1 MRVVILGATGMLG
14 QAVERESLAAGLEVL
29 KVSRK
34 AGNRWDY
41 FQSDFSILVRKIELT
56 KADVVI
62 NCIGW
67 IPQKSSGFKG
77 QDERDAYALNVELIR
92 EIQESQDVVGFM
104 WVQIVT
110 DCVFSGQTGLYS
122 EQSPLDPVDLYGYT
136 KSLGESH
143 MSGAM
148 RIRSSII
155 GPDQIHQS
163 GLYEWFKN
171 QPAHSLIQGFTN
183 HLWNGVSTKA
193 FGRLVASLSVERK
206 VLPGI
211 HHWIPSG
218 STSKYG
224 LLEIF
229 RAELNRQDV
238 NIMKLD
244 TGSSSNRVLTTVNPE
259 VNSEL
264 WAAAGYDRIPSIQE
278 LAREFILE
286 DLKEGN

>member
-14 QAVERESLAAGLEVL
+14 QAVRRESLVAGLEVL
-29 KVSRK
+29 EVSRTS
-34 AGNRWDY
+34 GILWDY
-41 FQSDFSILVRKIELT
+41 FQADFSDLAGKIGLT
-56 KADVVI
+56 KADVLI

-67 IPQKSSGFKG
+67 IPQKSSGSKF
-77 QDERDAYALNVELIR
+77 QDERDAFALNVELIR
-92 EIQESQDVVGFM
+92 EIQESQDLVGFN

-110 DCVFSGQTGLYS
+110 DCVFSGKTGFYS
-122 EQSPLDPVDLYGYT
+122 EQSPLDPVDLYGQT

-148 RIRSSII
+148 RIRSSIV
-155 GPDQIHQS
+155 GPDPIHHS

-171 QPAHSLIQGFTN
+171 QAAHASVQGFTD
-183 HLWNGVSTKA
+183 HFWNGVSTKA
-193 FGRLVASLSVERK
+193 FGLLVAGLSGQRK

-211 HHWIPSG
+211 HHWIPSD
-218 STSKYG
+218 SISKHG

-229 RAELNRQDV
+229 KDELDREAV
-238 NIMKLD
+238 FIEKHD
-244 TGSSSNRVLTTVNPE
+244 TGNSANRVLTTVNPE
-259 VNSEL
+259 VNLEL
-264 WAAAGYDRIPSIQE
+264 WATAGYDRIPSIEE

>member
-1 MRVVILGATGMLG
+1 MKVVILGSTGMLG
-14 QAVERESLAAGLEVL
+14 QAVKREAFAAGLEVL
-29 KVSRK
+29 EVSRT
-34 AGNRWDY
+34 AGILWDY
-41 FQSDFSILVRKIELT
+41 FQSDFSYLASKIGLT
-56 KADVVI
+56 KADVLI

-92 EIQESQDVVGFM
+92 EIQESQEVVGFK

-110 DCVFSGQTGLYS
+110 DCVFSGETGLYS
-122 EQSPLDPVDLYGYT
+122 EHSPLDPVDLYGQT

-143 MSGAM
+143 MAGAM

-171 QPAHSLIQGFTN
+171 QPAHSLIQGFTD

-193 FGRLVASLSVERK
+193 FGRLVVSLSVERK

-218 STSKYG
+218 SISKHG
-224 LLEIF
+224 LLELF
-229 RAELNRQDV
+229 RTELNREDV
-238 NIMKLD
+238 SITKFA

-259 VNSEL
+259 LNSEL
-264 WAAAGYDRIPSIQE
+264 WTSAGYDRIPSIEE
-278 LAREFILE
+278 LVREFILE

>member
-14 QAVERESLAAGLEVL
+14 QAVTRESLRSGLEVL
-29 KVSRK
+29 EVSRT
-34 AGNRWDY
+34 AGILWDY
-41 FQSDFSILVRKIELT
+41 FESDFSNLVSKIGLT
-56 KADVVI
+56 KADVLV

-67 IPQKSSGFKG
+67 IPQKSSGSKE
-77 QDERDAYALNVELIR
+77 QDERDAHALNVELIR
-92 EIQESQDVVGFM
+92 EIQVSQDAVGFN

-110 DCVFSGQTGLYS
+110 DCVFSGKAGLYS
-122 EQSPLDPVDLYGYT
+122 ERSTLDPVDLYGQT

-143 MSGAM
+143 MPGAM

-155 GPDQIHQS
+155 GPDQIHHS

-171 QPAHSLIQGFTN
+171 QPAHSSVQGFTN

-193 FGRLVASLSVERK
+193 FGLLVAGLSGQRK
-206 VLPGI
+206 VRPGI
-211 HHWIPSG
+211 HHWIPSD
-218 STSKYG
+218 SISKHG

-229 RAELNRQDV
+229 KDELDREDV
-238 NIMKLD
+238 FIEKHD
-244 TGSSSNRVLTTVNPE
+244 TVNSANRVLTTVNPE

-264 WAAAGYDRIPSIQE
+264 WAVAGYDRIPSIQE

>member
-14 QAVERESLAAGLEVL
+14 QAVRRESLIAGLEVL
-29 KVSRK
+29 EVSRTT
-34 AGNRWDY
+34 GVLWDY
-41 FQSDFSILVRKIELT
+41 FETDFVSLASKIELT
-56 KADVVI
+56 KADVLI

-67 IPQKSSGFKG
+67 IPQKSSGYKE
-77 QDERDAYALNVELIR
+77 QDEHDARVLNVELIR
-92 EIQESQDVVGFM
+92 EIQESQNVVEFK

-110 DCVFSGQTGLYS
+110 DCVFSGSSGLYS
-122 EQSPLDPVDLYGYT
+122 EQSPLDPVDLYGQT

-155 GPDQIHQS
+155 GPDQVHRS

-171 QPAHSLIQGFTN
+171 QAEHSSVQGFTD

-193 FGRLVASLSVERK
+193 FGRLVAGLSGQRK

-211 HHWIPSG
+211 HHWIPRDSI
-218 STSKYG
+218 SKQG
-224 LLEIF
+224 LLEVF
-229 RAELNRQDV
+229 RTELNREDLR
-238 NIMKLD
+238 IEKFD
-244 TGSSSNRVLTTVNPE
+244 TGSGSNRVLTTVNPE
-259 VNSEL
+259 VNMEL
-264 WAAAGYDRIPSIQE
+264 WTTAGYDRIPSIQE

-286 DLKEGN
+286 DLKESN

>member
-1 MRVVILGATGMLG
+1 MLG
-14 QAVERESLAAGLEVL
+14 QSVTRESLAAGLEVL
-29 KVSRK
+29 EVSRT
-34 AGNRWDY
+34 AGILWDY
-41 FQSDFSILVRKIELT
+41 SQADFSNLASKVRLT
-56 KADVVI
+56 KADVLI

-67 IPQKSSGFKG
+67 IPQKSSGSKK
-77 QDERDAYALNVELIR
+77 QDERDAHALNVELIK
-92 EIQESQDVVGFM
+92 EIQESHDVVGFN

-110 DCVFSGQTGLYS
+110 DCVFSGKTGLYS
-122 EQSPLDPVDLYGYT
+122 EQSPFDPVDLYGQT

-155 GPDQIHQS
+155 GSDQIYHS

-171 QPAHSLIQGFTN
+171 QAANSSVQGFID

-193 FGRLVASLSVERK
+193 FGRLVAGLYREQRI
-206 VLPGI
+206 LPGI
-211 HHWIPSG
+211 HHWIPRDSI
-218 STSKYG
+218 SKYG

-229 RAELNRQDV
+229 KAELDREDV
-238 NIMKLD
+238 RIGKFQ
-244 TGSSSNRVLTTVNPE
+244 TGSRQNRVLTTANPQ

-264 WAAAGYDRIPSIQE
+264 WATAGYDRIPSIEE

-286 DLKEGN
+286 DLKESN

>member
-1 MRVVILGATGMLG
+1 MRVVILGSTGMLG
-14 QAVERESLAAGLEVL
+14 QAVKRESFAAGLEVL
-29 KVSRK
+29 EVSRT
-34 AGNRWDY
+34 AGILWDY
-41 FQSDFSILVRKIELT
+41 FQSDFSYLASKIGLT
-56 KADVVI
+56 KADVLI

-92 EIQESQDVVGFM
+92 EIQENQDVVGFK

-110 DCVFSGQTGLYS
+110 DCVFSGETGLYS
-122 EQSPLDPVDLYGYT
+122 ELSPLDPVDLYGKT
-136 KSLGESH
+136 KSLGESQ
-143 MSGAM
+143 MAGAM

-171 QPAHSLIQGFTN
+171 QPAHSLIQGFTD
-183 HLWNGVSTKA
+183 HLWNGISTKA
-193 FGRLVASLSVERK
+193 FGRLVAGLSREQK
-206 VLPGI
+206 ILPGI
-211 HHWIPSG
+211 HHWIPSD
-218 STSKYG
+218 SISKHG

-229 RAELNRQDV
+229 RTELNREDV
-238 NIMKLD
+238 SIMKFD

-259 VNSEL
+259 LNLEL
-264 WAAAGYDRIPSIQE
+264 WTSAGYDRIPSIEE

>member
-1 MRVVILGATGMLG
+1 MRVVILGSTGMLG
-14 QAVERESLAAGLEVL
+14 QAVSRESAAAGLEVL
-29 KVSRK
+29 EVSRT
-34 AGNRWDY
+34 AGILWDY
-41 FQSDFSILVRKIELT
+41 FQSDFSNLVSKIGLT
-56 KADVVI
+56 KDDVLI

-92 EIQESQDVVGFM
+92 EIQESQYIFGFQ

-110 DCVFSGQTGLYS
+110 DCVFSGKTGLYS
-122 EQSPLDPVDLYGYT
+122 EKSPLDPVDLYGQT
-136 KSLGESH
+136 KSIGESH

-155 GPDQIHQS
+155 GPDQIHHI

-171 QPAHSLIQGFTN
+171 QAANSSVQGYID

-193 FGRLVASLSVERK
+193 FGRLVAGLSREQRI
-206 VLPGI
+206 LPGI
-211 HHWIPSG
+211 HHWIPRDSI
-218 STSKYG
+218 SKYG

-229 RAELNRQDV
+229 KAELDREDLRIEKFN
-238 NIMKLD
+238 
-244 TGSSSNRVLTTVNPE
+244 TGSRQNRVLTTTNPQ

-264 WAAAGYDRIPSIQE
+264 WTIAGYDRIPSIEE